1 MHIVKTIPVG
11 PLATNCYLI
20 GNPET
25 KELLIFDPGADAAGI
40 KSAVKETGMKPVAIF
55 LTHGHFDHV
64 GAVKNLKTE
73 YGMTADRKAV
83 RRNLTNLMEA
93 GYEIEY
99 SESIRMVPN
108 KDTGKLEES
117 VVTSDYYLVRDFTDA
132 ELRLLIDGLLFSK
145 HVPYAQCKE
154 LVEKLEGLSNKYF
167 QARVKHIRT
176 LPDRSNEN
184 KQLFYTIEVLDEAI
198 TRGRQVAFRYLTY
211 GLDKKLRPRT
221 DKDGNVREYI
231 INPYQIAAANGR
243 YYLICNLDGKEDVSN
258 YRLDRIAD
266 IRLLDS
272 PAKPAKKVKGLE
284 NGVDLPR
291 HMAEHIY
298 MFQDESAPVTF
309 RFKKYIIND
318 VMDWF
323 GNDIQFSDETED
335 EATARVTVNLEA
347 MRLWA
352 MQYGRHVTV
361 LSPQSL
367 VDTVAADLKE
377 AAEKYQYIQLLKNIT

>member
-1 MHIVKTIPVG
+1 MYQKQPKKMLVMNILDILRKYTD
-11 PLATNCYLI
+11 
-20 GNPET
+20 E
-25 KELLIFDPGADAAGI
+25 
-40 KSAVKETGMKPVAIF
+40 
-55 LTHGHFDHV
+55 DHRLSQ
-64 GAVKNLKTE
+64 KDIIEILKTE

-99 SESIRMVPN
+99 SESIRMTPN
-108 KDTGKLEES
+108 PKTGKLEEN
-117 VVTSDYYLVRDFTDA
+117 VVTSDYYLVREFTDA

-167 QARVKHIRT
+167 RARVKHIRT

-198 TRGRQVAFRYLTY
+198 TRGRQVSFRYLTY
-211 GLDKKLRPRT
+211 GLDKKLHPRT
-221 DKDGNVREYI
+221 DKDGNAREYI

-243 YYLICNLDGKEDVSN
+243 YYLICNLDGKEDVAN
-258 YRLDRIAD
+258 YRLDRISE

-272 PAKPAKKVKGLE
+272 PAKPAKQVKGLE
-284 NGVDLPR
+284 HGVDLPK

-298 MFQDESAPVTF
+298 MFQDESDTVEF

-323 GNDIQFSDETED
+323 GNDVKITDAPGD
-335 EATARVTVNLEA
+335 EATARVRVNLEA
-347 MRLWA
+347 MRHWA
-352 MQYGRHVTV
+352 MQYGRHVKV
-361 LSPQSL
+361 ISPQKL
-367 VDTVAADLKE
+367 VNTVAADLKE
-377 AAEKYQYIQLLKNIT
+377 AIENYK

>member
-1 MHIVKTIPVG
+1 MYAQQPKKMLVMNILEILKKYTDEDHRLSQKDIIEI
-11 PLATNCYLI
+11 LTN
-20 GNPET
+20 
-25 KELLIFDPGADAAGI
+25 
-40 KSAVKETGMKPVAIF
+40 
-55 LTHGHFDHV
+55 
-64 GAVKNLKTE
+64 E

-99 SESIRMVPN
+99 SESIRMTPN
-108 KDTGKLEES
+108 PKTGELEES
-117 VVTSDYYLVRDFTDA
+117 VVTSDYYLVREFTDA

-198 TRGRQVAFRYLTY
+198 SGGKQVAFRYLSY
-211 GLDKKLRPRT
+211 GLDKKQHPRK
-221 DKDGNVREYI
+221 DKNGNVREYVT
-231 INPYQIAAANGR
+231 NPYQIAAANGR

-272 PAKPAKKVKGLE
+272 PAKPARKVKDLK
-284 NGVDLPR
+284 NGMDLPK

-298 MFQDESAPVTF
+298 MFPGESAQVTF
-309 RFKKYIIND
+309 RFKKYLIND

-323 GNDIQFSDETED
+323 GNDIRFFDETED

-347 MRLWA
+347 MRHWA
-352 MQYGRHVTV
+352 MQYARHVTV

-367 VDTVAADLKE
+367 ADTVAADLKE
-377 AAEKYQYIQLLKNIT
+377 AAENY

>member
-1 MHIVKTIPVG
+1 MYTQQHKKMLVMNILEILKKYTD
-11 PLATNCYLI
+11 
-20 GNPET
+20 E
-25 KELLIFDPGADAAGI
+25 
-40 KSAVKETGMKPVAIF
+40 
-55 LTHGHFDHV
+55 DHRLSQ
-64 GAVKNLKTE
+64 KDIIEILKTE
-73 YGMTADRKAV
+73 YGMAADRKAV

-99 SESIRMVPN
+99 SESIRMVPDR
-108 KDTGKLEES
+108 DTGKLVEN
-117 VVTSDYYLVRDFTDA
+117 VVTSDYYLVREFTDA

-176 LPDRSNEN
+176 LPDRSTEN
-184 KQLFYTIEVLDEAI
+184 RQLFYTIEVLDEAI
-198 TRGRQVAFRYLTY
+198 SRGRQVAFRYLSY
-211 GLDKKLRPRT
+211 GLDKKQHPRT

-258 YRLDRIAD
+258 YRLDRIAE
-266 IRLLDS
+266 IRLLES
-272 PAKPAKKVKGLE
+272 PAKPARQVRGLE
-284 NGVDLPR
+284 HGMNLPK

-298 MFQDESAPVTF
+298 MFQGESAPVTF
-309 RFKKYIIND
+309 RFKKYLIND

-323 GNDIQFSDETED
+323 GSDVKITDAPGD

-352 MQYGRHVTV
+352 MQYARHATV

-367 VDTVAADLKE
+367 ADTVAADLRE
-377 AAEKYQYIQLLKNIT
+377 AASEYDKQKQ

>member
-1 MHIVKTIPVG
+1 M
-11 PLATNCYLI
+11 Y
-20 GNPET
+20 T
-25 KELLIFDPGADAAGI
+25 KQHKKMLVINILEILKKYTDADHRLSQKDI
-40 KSAVKETGMKPVAIF
+40 IEI
-55 LTHGHFDHV
+55 L
-64 GAVKNLKTE
+64 KNE
-73 YGMTADRKAV
+73 YDMTVDRKAV
-83 RRNLTNLMEA
+83 RRNLTNLLEA

-108 KDTGKLEES
+108 KKTGELEES
-117 VVTSDYYLVRDFTDA
+117 VVTSDYYLVREFTDA

-176 LPDRSNEN
+176 LPDRSGEN

-198 TRGRQVAFRYLTY
+198 SGGKQVAFHYMSY
-211 GLDKKLRPRT
+211 GLDKKLHPRK
-221 DKDGNVREYI
+221 DKNGDAREYV

-243 YYLICNLDGKEDVSN
+243 YYLICNMDGFDDAAN
-258 YRLDRIAD
+258 YRLDRISD
-266 IRLLDS
+266 IRLLDT
-272 PAKPAKKVKGLE
+272 PAKPAKKVKGFE
-284 NGVDLPR
+284 NGVDLPK

-298 MFQDESAPVTF
+298 MFQDESDDVTF
-309 RFKKYIIND
+309 RFKKYLIND

-323 GNDIQFSDETED
+323 GSDIRFSDESED
-335 EATARVTVNLEA
+335 EATARVRVNLEA

-352 MQYGRHVTV
+352 MQYGRHIKI

-377 AAEKYQYIQLLKNIT
+377 AAEKYL